1 MKILNKE
8 LQKNL
13 SEVCELIKENA
24 CNENKRMNFICQL
37 GVHEDF
43 FSLTILKFEKEKAKF
58 IDSFHFS
65 EYDSDE
71 IIRLLINQIKTT
83 LGL

>member
-24 CNENKRMNFICQL
+24 CNENKKINFICQL
-37 GVHEDF
+37 GVHENF
-43 FSLTILKFEKEKAKF
+43 FSLTILKFEKDEAKL
-58 IDSFHFS
+58 INSFHFS

-71 IIRLLINQIKTT
+71 KTQLMLNGIKTT